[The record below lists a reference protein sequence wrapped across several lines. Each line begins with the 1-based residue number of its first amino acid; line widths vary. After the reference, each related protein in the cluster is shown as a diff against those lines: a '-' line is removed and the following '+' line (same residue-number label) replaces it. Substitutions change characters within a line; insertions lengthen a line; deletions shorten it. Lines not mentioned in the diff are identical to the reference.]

1 MRLLPFILFGLIL
14 FSSCRGGEKAIL
26 ANKDDR
32 LLNKYAS
39 LIGVPA
45 IENKKLYAFIDSW
58 YGTKYKYGGM
68 TKAGVDCSG
77 FCNIL
82 YKEVYNKTIKRTTSA
97 IAKEITKVKKSS
109 LKQGDFVFFNI
120 SKKKNTHVG
129 IYLTNNKFVHASSS
143 KGVVISSLD
152 NPYYIKTFNK
162 GGRIK

>member
-1 MRLLPFILFGLIL
+1 MLQ
-14 FSSCRGGEKAIL
+14 GGEKAIL

-82 YKEVYNKTIKRTTSA
+82 YKEVYKWENLGVYANYYRMYNP
-97 IAKEITKVKKSS
+97 
-109 LKQGDFVFFNI
+109 LDFRN
-120 SKKKNTHVG
+120 
-129 IYLTNNKFVHASSS
+129 
-143 KGVVISSLD
+143 
-152 NPYYIKTFNK
+152 
-162 GGRIK
+162 